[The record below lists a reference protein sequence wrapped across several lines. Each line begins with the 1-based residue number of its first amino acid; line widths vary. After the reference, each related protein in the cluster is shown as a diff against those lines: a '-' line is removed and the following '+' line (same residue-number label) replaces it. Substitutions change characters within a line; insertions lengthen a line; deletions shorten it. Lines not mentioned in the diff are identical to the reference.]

1 MKSSPSPCAGSNFV
15 LAADRVAS
23 YGIHDILVIE
33 NTEKEII
40 YHYPALCIHQLMEV
54 YGDVR

>member
-1 MKSSPSPCAGSNFV
+1 MKTIKNVKRMKSSPSPCAGSNLV

-23 YGIHDILVIE
+23 YGIHNILVNE

-40 YHYPALCIHQLMEV
+40 YHYLALCI
-54 YGDVR
+54 R